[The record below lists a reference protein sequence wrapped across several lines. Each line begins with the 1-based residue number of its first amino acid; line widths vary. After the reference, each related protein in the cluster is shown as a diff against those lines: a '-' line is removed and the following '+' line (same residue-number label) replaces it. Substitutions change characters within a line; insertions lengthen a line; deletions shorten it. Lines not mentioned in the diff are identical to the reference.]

1 MTTDSQQQF
10 TFNVLNRYNGRVS
23 LKETSGTALKMD
35 ILEGGLLLIFS
46 DRRDMQAR
54 SDLKEPTSM
63 DVVQFRFSSIA
74 SADSKVRLTVDFI
87 ENKMLS

>member
-1 MTTDSQQQF
+1 
-10 TFNVLNRYNGRVS
+10 
-23 LKETSGTALKMD
+23 
-35 ILEGGLLLIFS
+35 
-46 DRRDMQAR
+46 MQAR

-63 DVVQFRFSSIA
+63 NLVQFRFSSIA